1 MRRTT
6 SGFTLG
12 SSPKEMRIISC
23 RGARQGMEQTLGEDG
38 GAGLSVSVRHFLT
51 DNADDI
57 S

>member
-1 MRRTT
+1 
-6 SGFTLG
+6 
-12 SSPKEMRIISC
+12 
-23 RGARQGMEQTLGEDG
+23 MEQTLGEDG